1 MHKLP
6 TACTLFTRGTAD
18 WEYLVLSYSTMH
30 TAASIRQANLWRGR
44 EMEDGC
50 VRADC
55 VFVQA
60 SICNLVWAYEYIYIF
75 EFAYVALCLFMP
87 VCWARMHARTH
98 KRTRLL
104 CVCLLLLLCL
114 CACGRAGMEHCRWAE
129 FTETGLVLACRAVFR
144 LCIYASDNH
153 SNLYH
158 RLVIH
163 VCLLCSVLIRFHQ
176 EVAPLPFYL
185 VPLKL
190 FPQKCS
196 RHTRSEFHQPP
207 VIGADQARSGFP

>member
-1 MHKLP
+1 M
-6 TACTLFTRGTAD
+6 
-18 WEYLVLSYSTMH
+18 
-30 TAASIRQANLWRGR
+30 SI
-44 EMEDGC
+44 
-50 VRADC
+50 
-55 VFVQA
+55 
-60 SICNLVWAYEYIYIF
+60 YIYLNLLMWLC
-75 EFAYVALCLFMP
+75 AY
-87 VCWARMHARTH
+87 
-98 KRTRLL
+98 
-104 CVCLLLLLCL
+104 LCL
-114 CACGRAGMEHCRWAE
+114 CVGRACMHTQTHTPLVCLSAPVTVFVCLRSCWNGTWTFCRWAE

-207 VIGADQARSGFP
+207 VIGADQAPSGFP